1 MKLLHLDVGLLHNKL
16 LLLLLLLLSI
26 GSTLQ

>member
-16 LLLLLLLLSI
+16 LLLLLLLSI
-26 GSTLQ
+26 RSTLQ